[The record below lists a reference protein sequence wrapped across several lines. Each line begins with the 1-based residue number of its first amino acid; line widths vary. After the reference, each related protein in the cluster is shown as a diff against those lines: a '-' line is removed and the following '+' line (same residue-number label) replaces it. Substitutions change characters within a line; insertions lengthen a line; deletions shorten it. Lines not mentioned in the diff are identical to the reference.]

1 MSREVD
7 SNAIR
12 AVLVA
17 VLALSF
23 TLIVGKFNGALSGLL
38 VDTDSYTRLSR
49 IVASLEAG
57 GVLAHIPRDNSGH
70 AIALHWSHLLDAVIL
85 LLALPLWPLLGQPK
99 ALHLAGAALGPI
111 SAVAA
116 VLATLWAARV
126 LGARVQAA
134 FAAGI
139 LAAMSPAITGY
150 GAFGRAD
157 HHVLLG
163 AIAVTCPLLAGMDRR
178 FRFASAA
185 LWGGVTAGL
194 GLWLSPE
201 ILPFVLLAWAFAV
214 LRDVDD
220 GGRIAN
226 RTRDFC
232 AALLVTVVLA
242 LLIDPPPSGRWAAEI
257 DRLSRPFVEL
267 AALMMAV
274 ALLGR
279 YLPRLAAGSWPAA
292 IAAGALATLAV
303 GAWAL
308 IYPAILRGAEGVFSA
323 EAWLR
328 IWRTNNE
335 MRSPLETA
343 HDTAVFLVVPL
354 TIVVAAAA
362 VLLWRRPRPADV
374 LAVIGMAFVA
384 YMACRHVR
392 LSVYLQLAA
401 AVAAALLLDRMASR
415 LPALHQ
421 RLAIIVATFALA
433 VAPYIGALA
442 FPAPPKTGAG
452 QCDARAAAA
461 DLTNFAGK
469 VVLSPVND
477 APALLYFSRII
488 TVAGPYHRA
497 EQRILNVMD
506 AYGER
511 DFRAGMPDSFRK
523 TEAVAVLVCATQ
535 AHDPGT
541 LAEALANGAPPSWLK
556 EVPIRPASGFRLYAV
571 Q

>member
-1 MSREVD
+1 MRG
-7 SNAIR
+7 A
-12 AVLVA
+12 LVA
-17 VLALSF
+17 VLALCF
-23 TLIVGKFNGALSGLL
+23 TLVVGKLNGAFSGLL

-49 IVASLEAG
+49 IAASLEG
-57 GVLAHIPRDNSGH
+57 GSVFAHIPRDNSGH
-70 AIALHWSHLLDAVIL
+70 VVALHWSHLLDAVIL
-85 LLALPLWPLLGQPK
+85 FLALPLWPFVGESE
-99 ALHLAGAALGPI
+99 ALRLAGAALGPI
-111 SAVAA
+111 SAMAA
-116 VLATLWAARV
+116 SLAAIWAARV
-126 LGARVQAA
+126 MGASVQAA

-139 LAAMSPAITGY
+139 LAALSPAITGY

-163 AIAVTCPLLAGMDRR
+163 AVAIVCPMLAGMDRR
-178 FRFASAA
+178 FRFGTAA
-185 LWGGVTAGL
+185 LWGGMAAGL

-201 ILPFVLLAWAFAV
+201 ILPFVLLAWAYAM
-214 LRDVDD
+214 LRDIDD
-220 GGRIAN
+220 GGRIGN
-226 RTRDFC
+226 RTRDFG
-232 AALLVTVVLA
+232 AALLAIVVLA
-242 LLIDPPPSGRWAAEI
+242 LLIDPPPSGRWAVEI

-279 YLPRLAAGSWPAA
+279 YVPRLAAGSWPAA
-292 IAAGALATLAV
+292 IAAGALAGLAV
-303 GAWAL
+303 GIWVL

-343 HDTAVFLVVPL
+343 NDTAVFLVVPL
-354 TIVVAAAA
+354 TILVAAVAL
-362 VLLWRRPRPADV
+362 LLWRRPRPTDV
-374 LAVIGMAFVA
+374 LAVIAMAFVA

-392 LSVYLQLAA
+392 LAIYLQLAA
-401 AVAAALLLDRMASR
+401 AVAAALLLDFMASR

-433 VAPYIGALA
+433 TAPYVGGFF
-442 FPAPPKTGAG
+442 FPASSAAAADG
-452 QCDARAAAA
+452 CDARAAAA
-461 DLTNFAGK
+461 DLSDFAGK
-469 VVLSPVND
+469 VVLSPIND
-477 APALLYFSRII
+477 APALLYFSKII

-506 AYGER
+506 AYAER
-511 DFRAGMPDSFRK
+511 DFRAATPDSFRK
-523 TEAVAVLVCATQ
+523 TGAVAVLVCAKQ
-535 AHDPGT
+535 AHDSGT
-541 LAEALANGAPPSWLK
+541 LAEALARGAPPSWLK